1 MHCFAATTVSDGY
14 IATAQVLVLSATRI
28 PKMMPFP
35 LLLLQRRQEPTR
47 NSNSQEHCGTPEAV
61 DKCTQRV
68 STAPLK
74 SPHQEG
80 QPQCSY
86 ATATVA
92 ASGTSKPT
100 SSTAVQIHYR
110 QDKKFNVIVYG
121 VKECPKGTPKHAQS
135 QSDFRSVVSVLSNV
149 QFCQVSIYRG
159 CVSFG

>member
-1 MHCFAATTVSDGY
+1 
-14 IATAQVLVLSATRI
+14 
-28 PKMMPFP
+28 
-35 LLLLQRRQEPTR
+35 
-47 NSNSQEHCGTPEAV
+47 
-61 DKCTQRV
+61 
-68 STAPLK
+68 LK

-135 QSDFRSVVSVLSNV
+135 ESDLKSVVSVLSKVDNSVKSQSIKDVYHLGRLILTLNTPDQFLFSSYRSCWCV
-149 QFCQVSIYRG
+149 QCSPKEGIFESPSG
-159 CVSFG
+159 H